1 MTTTR
6 SRTSRTTRPTSRP
19 RLTVVEPQLVRLPN
33 VRSAQKRIESG
44 YYDREEVRDRLAVAV
59 LQALLAD

>member
-6 SRTSRTTRPTSRP
+6 RRTSRSPRREKTP
-19 RLTVVEPQLVRLPN
+19 RLAVLEPRLVRLPR

-44 YYDREEVRDRLAVAV
+44 YYDRHEVRDRLAVAV
-59 LQALLAD
+59 LEALLTD